1 MKKNHFEIIIGIAT
15 IILSLLFVLF
25 VMKITNKKIKRNTYT
40 LNAIFENIEGINIGT
55 KIKIGGTEIGKVSD
69 IKLEDDYTV
78 RIKLSIN
85 SWVDIPN
92 DSSIKIST
100 SGIIGGK
107 YLKVMVG
114 GSETYLQDGE
124 YFEFTESSFDLEDI
138 ITRFMLNKVS
148 DENK

>member
-25 VMKITNKKIKRNTYT
+25 VMKITNKKIKQNTYT

-107 YLKVMVG
+107 YLKVVVG
-114 GSETYLQDGE
+114 GSGTYLKDGE